1 MYMLCIL
8 QYIDFHTSI
17 ARRFSIN
24 LLPNKPPLECLCFRS
39 PILRR
44 VRLIHPLPPSPF
56 WRPKS
61 RPHVAGVPMP
71 WARGSGPRSLMPR
84 ATPICL
90 VRNSASPNPA
100 ATRVMCFTATRAGCS
115 RSSPSFGRRPSS
127 ARAHAHHT
135 WCGYAVYEN
144 PLHETLF
151 RFDPAQG
158 KAEPVRTE
166 VRVPGY
172 SCYAG
177 AGLDQI
183 HRLGNSGPRP
193 AISIHAYGVERERIA
208 THVNRVVDVA
218 P

>member
-1 MYMLCIL
+1 MLPASNL
-8 QYIDFHTSI
+8 LRRTTDP
-17 ARRFSIN
+17 RFSSPASNSGIA
-24 LLPNKPPLECLCFRS
+24 LLASEIAAACRE
-39 PILRR
+39 
-44 VRLIHPLPPSPF
+44 
-56 WRPKS
+56 
-61 RPHVAGVPMP
+61 
-71 WARGSGPRSLMPR
+71 PRSTMGPWIKAALAR
-84 ATPICL
+84 AALDPDLLKPEHRLTQSDCYARHVLYSDAGGLFTIL
-90 VRNSASPNPA
+90 AIVWSPGQ
-100 ATRVMCFTATRAGCS
+100 F
-115 RSSPSFGRRPSS
+115 SP
-127 ARAHAHHT
+127 AHAHHT
-135 WCGYAVYEN
+135 WCGYAVHEN
-144 PLHETLF
+144 PLDEMLF
-151 RFDPAQG
+151 RFDPAQE